1 MFVPTW
7 LNFWNMYET
16 KEHGKKLKRSKHVG
30 ESLRAPVGAK
40 TRCGEART
48 PSKKGWKPT
57 HYYRLR

>member
-30 ESLRAPVGAK
+30 E
-40 TRCGEART
+40 
-48 PSKKGWKPT
+48 
-57 HYYRLR
+57 